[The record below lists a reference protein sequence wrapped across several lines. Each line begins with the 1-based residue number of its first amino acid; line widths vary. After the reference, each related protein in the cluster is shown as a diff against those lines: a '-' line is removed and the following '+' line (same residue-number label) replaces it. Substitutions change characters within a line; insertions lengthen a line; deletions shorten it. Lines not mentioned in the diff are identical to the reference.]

1 MSKKIIALVAPI
13 MLFFGPIIHAA
24 AVKSCDKDGL
34 ACEKSAFDFGL
45 TALYLQAY
53 SGSLSRNSTSDFK
66 NAGTSNNNRSNV
78 SGNAPWDWG
87 GIVEGRYHFSGQNDV
102 NLSWMSYSLDYHATD
117 ISHGI
122 TNFGAGP
129 RTSNGINVSS
139 GRINLNSVNGEFAQS
154 FDLSS
159 RSTVRLFA
167 GGQYL
172 NIKNKARRS
181 SIDVFEADTGPETT
195 LGGSVSNNKSQGIG
209 PRIGLDANYKLKG
222 NFSVFAN
229 SAATILLARR
239 TLSSSGFSANSTFH
253 STRRS
258 DIAIPELEAKL
269 GLTYNQ
275 PLAHG
280 MASISAGWSVIN
292 YFSLLD
298 ADRND
303 LTLSGPFLQGRW
315 VG

>member
-1 MSKKIIALVAPI
+1 MSKKIIAFVAPI
-13 MLFFGPIIHAA
+13 VLLFGPLTQAA
-24 AVKSCDKDGL
+24 SVKNCDKDGL
-34 ACEKSAFDFGL
+34 ACEKSAFDVGL

-53 SGSLSRNSTSDFK
+53 SSSLSLNSIHTSTSLASSSATRN
-66 NAGTSNNNRSNV
+66 NA
-78 SGNAPWDWG
+78 SGNAPWNWG
-87 GIVEGRYHFSGQNDV
+87 GAIDLRYHFSNKNDV
-102 NLSWMSYSLDYHATD
+102 NLNWMYYALHHSAT
-117 ISHGI
+117 
-122 TNFGAGP
+122 TAG
-129 RTSNGINVSS
+129 RDTATFENDSTSSQEIKTAS
-139 GRINLNSVNGEFAQS
+139 GRIRLNSVNAEFAQS
-154 FDLSS
+154 FDLTP
-159 RSTVRLFA
+159 RSTARLFA

-172 NIKNKARRS
+172 NVKKKVTS
-181 SIDVFEADTGPETT
+181 SLVGVFVDQNGTRVISGA
-195 LGGSVSNNKSQGIG
+195 GIAHHTYEGVG

-239 TLSSSGFSANSTFH
+239 TLSSSGFSGNS
-253 STRRS
+253 SLKIRQRS

-275 PLAHG
+275 PFVHG
-280 MASISAGWSVIN
+280 TVSISAGWSVIN

-298 ADRND
+298 ADRNN